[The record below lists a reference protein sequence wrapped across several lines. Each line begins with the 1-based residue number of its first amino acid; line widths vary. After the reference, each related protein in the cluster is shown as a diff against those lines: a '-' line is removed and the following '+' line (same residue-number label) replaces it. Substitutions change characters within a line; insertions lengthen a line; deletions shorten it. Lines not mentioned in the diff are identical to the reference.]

1 MNTIL
6 YIAKINYLLTLELY
20 YATIA
25 LIIFCFILYSF
36 IKNKTYTWKDQ
47 KTGVAIIFGII
58 IAIIIMDL
66 LRVNGG
72 AG

>member
-25 LIIFCFILYSF
+25 LIIFSFILYSF
-36 IKNKTYTWKDQ
+36 ITNKTYTWKDQ
-47 KTGVAIIFGII
+47 KTGLAIIFGII